1 MGFFDNILKKV
12 GASLATRYGVVSAGK
27 YEGCKIALGNPP
39 TAKVTTAD
47 SFSQMIFLKEN
58 EEVARLNIA
67 EEIEDVA
74 YTETIQFPATGA
86 DGYRC
91 TITFADGDT
100 CQFDLFPSKARV
112 FYSNLKGKMLKE
124 TREFLEKEIANLS
137 QV

>member
-12 GASLATRYGVVSAGK
+12 GASLATRYGKVSAGK
-27 YEGCKIALGNPP
+27 YEGCSIALGNPP
-39 TAKVTTAD
+39 KEKVSAAD

-58 EEVARLNIA
+58 EEVVRLNIA

-137 QV
+137 QM

>member
-12 GASLATRYGVVSAGK
+12 GASLATRYGKVSAGK
-27 YEGCKIALGNPP
+27 YEGCNIALGNPP
-39 TAKVTTAD
+39 KEKVSVAD

-67 EEIEDVA
+67 EEIDEVA

-86 DGYRC
+86 NGYRC

-100 CQFDLFPSKARV
+100 CQFDLFPSKTRA

-124 TREFLEKEIANLS
+124 TCEFLEKEIANLS
-137 QV
+137 QA